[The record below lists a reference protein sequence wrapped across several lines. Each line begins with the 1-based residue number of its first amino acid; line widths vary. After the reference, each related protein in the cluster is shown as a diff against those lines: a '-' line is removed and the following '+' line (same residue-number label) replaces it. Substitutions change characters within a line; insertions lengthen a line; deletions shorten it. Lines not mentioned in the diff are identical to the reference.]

1 MKTLI
6 FHDMLRKF
14 VTILLKTQSTRFH
27 RLLFRLITINRLL
40 RLYTQNVNYLKV
52 LLLELKI

>member
-1 MKTLI
+1 
-6 FHDMLRKF
+6 MLRKF

-27 RLLFRLITINRLL
+27 RLLSRLITINRLL

-52 LLLELKI
+52 LLLELQI